1 MHTLNTYGTIFTCL
15 ECFAEEPCTGYE
27 YLLGTQSKRSAQL
40 SQRIMR
46 YDSHIR
52 CKLVNQLGDQFM
64 DDLFP
69 VFKLRAPF
77 AINGYIFELMQSPW
91 FKHVAATEKKY
102 FLKNCV
108 IPESMFPILYCVPGT
123 MESMIEEEN
132 RLNMEFEDRRGSL
145 AYGGDKDFKLDTALV
160 NIHYLK
166 RIRKYT
172 LHKIRTYFGRQW
184 VTIFPLIYDW
194 KEDNTLVGMKSKQ
207 FH

>member
-1 MHTLNTYGTIFTCL
+1 MH
-15 ECFAEEPCTGYE
+15 
-27 YLLGTQSKRSAQL
+27 
-40 SQRIMR
+40 
-46 YDSHIR
+46 YDNHIR

-64 DDLFP
+64 NDLFP

-91 FKHVAATEKKY
+91 FKHVAANEKKY

-108 IPESMFPILYCVPGT
+108 IPESMFPILYNVPGA

-145 AYGGDKDFKLDTALV
+145 AYSAAQDFKLDTALL
-160 NIHYLK
+160 NIHSLK
-166 RIRKYT
+166 RIKKYT
-172 LHKIRTYFGRQW
+172 LHNIRTYFGRQW
-184 VTIFPLIYDW
+184 MNISPQTYDW
-194 KEDNTLVGMKSKQ
+194 KEDPTPVGMKSKQ